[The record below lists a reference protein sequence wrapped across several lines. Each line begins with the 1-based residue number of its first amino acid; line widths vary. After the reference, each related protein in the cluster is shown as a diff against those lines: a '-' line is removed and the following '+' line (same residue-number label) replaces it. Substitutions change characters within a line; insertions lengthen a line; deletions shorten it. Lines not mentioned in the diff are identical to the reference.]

1 MRHED
6 LLHGFFDEGLDESLE
21 DTLFSD
27 MAADPELRRQFL
39 EHMRLHSMI
48 QEDAAS
54 ITTPAHVREKLFV
67 DLGLSTPQS
76 VPATS
81 SSWGKRSAAA
91 LLGLG
96 VWLSQYR
103 GYMATAIA
111 AAGITALLFTYTGQR
126 DSIETRPAP
135 SLRDVVESAEPTPH
149 DIRHS
154 EAFEP
159 NDRTDAQQLLTGR
172 VGATAVTPAPS
183 PVARAAVRSRASALA
198 SAVPGRTQKSHAGG
212 TAFLYERDGHVGYS
226 AGASS
231 VVALPAALRREAD
244 ARAMRTSAPEPIGIS
259 QTGIIEPWHFFRPV
273 AGASLF
279 SNIVF
284 EIRKQYGKSYP
295 DVDVQHSSHKVFE
308 NMALSAVYKATEHH
322 AFGFEYG
329 REDFGQEYSRMI
341 PVRRFPT
348 DDPNLLQVGAPSE
361 TATMAEFQERR
372 MLDVFGAVW
381 KLSLPE
387 YGMFSMIY
395 PYMRTFV
402 GATKQGPLGKV
413 RVGVEMYPSNF
424 SMFNIG
430 VEGGMLRYSVEQTSY
445 YSAKLNYSFGVA
457 LAF

>member
-1 MRHED
+1 
-6 LLHGFFDEGLDESLE
+6 
-21 DTLFSD
+21 
-27 MAADPELRRQFL
+27 
-39 EHMRLHSMI
+39 MRLHSMI

-76 VPATS
+76 VPATP
-81 SSWGKRSAAA
+81 SSWVQRSAAA
-91 LLGLG
+91 LIGLG
-96 VWLSQYR
+96 SWLSQYR
-103 GYMATAIA
+103 GYMATAVA

-135 SLRDVVESAEPTPH
+135 SLRDGVESAETTPH
-149 DIRHS
+149 DVRQS

-159 NDRTDAQQLLTGR
+159 TDRADAHQQQIGD
-172 VGATAVTPAPS
+172 VGADASTPAVTP
-183 PVARAAVRSRASALA
+183 VAGTAAMRSRVAALA
-198 SAVPGRTQKSHAGG
+198 PALPRSVRETNNRQAVGIAMVPEKDAVIRYGDAP
-212 TAFLYERDGHVGYS
+212 
-226 AGASS
+226 SS
-231 VVALPAALRREAD
+231 VVALPAVLRREAD

-273 AGASLF
+273 TGASVF
-279 SNIVF
+279 SNMVF
-284 EIRKQYGKSYP
+284 EIRKQYGKSFP

-341 PVRRFPT
+341 PVRRFQT
-348 DDPNLLQVGAPSE
+348 DDPNLMQVGVPTE
-361 TATMAEFQERR
+361 TASMAEFQERR

-413 RVGVEMYPSNF
+413 RIGVEMYPSNF

-430 VEGGMLRYSVEQTSY
+430 VEGGLLRYSVENSSY

-457 LAF
+457 LGF